1 MEQARGIVIHRDPEI
16 DPTRNL
22 DGLAAQIAALDC
34 VVSSSNSTVHIAGAI
49 GTRCHVL
56 LPAGR
61 GRMWY
66 WPRAGETSPWYA
78 GIRLLRQQQAG
89 EWAPVVAGAVRRL
102 GGNG

>member
-1 MEQARGIVIHRDPEI
+1 MQAHGSVVHRDPGI

-34 VVSSSNSTVHIAGAI
+34 VVSSSNSTVHIAGAL
-49 GTRCHVL
+49 GMPCYVL

-66 WPRAGETSPWYA
+66 WPRAGETSPWYSS
-78 GIRLLRQQQAG
+78 IRLLRQQQAG
-89 EWAPVVAGAVRRL
+89 EWGAVVAGAVRRM
-102 GGNG
+102 GGDG